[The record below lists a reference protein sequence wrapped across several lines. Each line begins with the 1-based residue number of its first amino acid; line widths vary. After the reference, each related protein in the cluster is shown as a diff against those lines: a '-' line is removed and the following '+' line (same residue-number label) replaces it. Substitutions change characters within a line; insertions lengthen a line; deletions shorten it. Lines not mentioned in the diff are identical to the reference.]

1 MDDHLL
7 SDHLLYGSKGS
18 GSAAVEAALK
28 LARVPYR
35 VVETATWERN
45 DAYDDL
51 LKVNPLGQVP
61 TLVLPDGT
69 AVSES
74 AAILIHLGLAHPAS
88 GLIPADASERA
99 RALRGLVFV
108 AANCYAAIGVI
119 DYPERW
125 TGDTPPKRPAAA
137 SPQGGTR
144 PRGGPSGADPSDD
157 ETTKERVRAGARARL
172 HACWSMFAD
181 VFGREPYLDGE
192 APGAL
197 DCLAAVVS
205 KWSGARAHLAAHRPA
220 LHATIARIESHPV
233 IAPVFAHHW
242 PPKP

>member
-1 MDDHLL
+1 HLL
-7 SDHLLYGSKGS
+7 NDHLLYGSKGS

-74 AAILIHLGLAHPAS
+74 AAI
-88 GLIPADASERA
+88 PADASERA

-125 TGDTPPKRPAAA
+125 TGDIPPKRPAAA

-172 HACWSMFAD
+172 HACWS
-181 VFGREPYLDGE
+181 
-192 APGAL
+192 
-197 DCLAAVVS
+197 
-205 KWSGARAHLAAHRPA
+205 
-220 LHATIARIESHPV
+220 
-233 IAPVFAHHW
+233 
-242 PPKP
+242 

>member
-1 MDDHLL
+1 MYT
-7 SDHLLYGSKGS
+7 LYGKKGS
-18 GSAAVEAALK
+18 GSASTEAALK
-28 LARVPYR
+28 IIGAPYR
-35 VVETATWERN
+35 VVETASWATNEAFN
-45 DAYDDL
+45 EL
-51 LKVNPLGQVP
+51 LKLNPLGQIP

-69 AVSES
+69 AISES

-88 GLIPADASERA
+88 GLVPADTSGRA

-125 TGDTPPKRPAAA
+125 TQPA
-137 SPQGGTR
+137 
-144 PRGGPSGADPSDD
+144 DD
-157 ETTKERVRAGARARL
+157 EATNERVRAGARARL
-172 HACWSMFAD
+172 HAYWSMFAD
-181 VFGREPYLDGE
+181 VFGREPYLGGE

-233 IAPVFAHHW
+233 IAPVFARHW

>member
-1 MDDHLL
+1 METI
-7 SDHLLYGSKGS
+7 LYGMQGS
-18 GSAAVEAALK
+18 GAAAVEAALA

-35 VVETATWERN
+35 VVATATWERN
-45 DAYDDL
+45 AAYDDL

-69 AVSES
+69 AISES

-88 GLIPADASERA
+88 GLLPADAAGRA
-99 RALRGLVFV
+99 RVLRGLVYI

-125 TGDTPPKRPAAA
+125 TEPADIPPKRPAAA
-137 SPQGGTR
+137 SPQGGPR
-144 PRGGPSGADPSDD
+144 PRGGPSGADDAAIN
-157 ETTKERVRAGARARL
+157 ERLRAGARARL
-172 HACWSMFAD
+172 HAYWSTFAD
-181 VFGREPYLDGE
+181 VFGREPYLHGE

-220 LHATIARIESHPV
+220 LHATIARIEAHPV
-233 IAPVFAHHW
+233 IAPVFARHW
-242 PPKP
+242 PAQPEAKGP